1 VFDFN
6 WEKRMSGSYLSGIF
20 GKSPVRPLQ
29 EHMEK
34 VVSCVCELIPFTQAV
49 LERDQKSRVLHHQKI
64 VTMENEADAL
74 KKELRLHLPNSLFM
88 PIDRRDVLE
97 VLTMQDMVAGRARNV
112 AGLITGRDM
121 QIPDTMA
128 KGYDALV
135 RRCVDS
141 CTAAYTAIRE
151 LDELIETG
159 FGKAERDRV
168 GGLLYELDE
177 IEQHTDEQQIQL
189 RSELFKLEDE
199 LHPVNVMFLYKV
211 IESTGGV
218 ADRAQRVG
226 SRLQLMLAR

>member
-1 VFDFN
+1 
-6 WEKRMSGSYLSGIF
+6 MSGSYLSGIF

-34 VVSCVCELIPFTQAV
+34 VVSCVCELNPFTQAV
-49 LERDQKSRVLHHQKI
+49 LNGDQQARVLHHQRI
-64 VTMENEADAL
+64 VTLENEADAL

-97 VLTMQDMVAGRARNV
+97 VLTMQDMVAGRARTV
-112 AGLITGRDM
+112 AGLITGREM
-121 QIPDTMA
+121 HIPDTMA
-128 KGYDALV
+128 KGYEELV
-135 RRCVDS
+135 QRCVDS

-159 FGKAERDRV
+159 FGKAERERV

-177 IEQHTDEQQIQL
+177 IEQHTDEQQIGL
-189 RSELFKLEDE
+189 RNELFKLEDE
-199 LHPVNVMFLYKV
+199 LHPVHVMFLYKV
-211 IESTGGV
+211 IDSTGGI

>member
-1 VFDFN
+1 
-6 WEKRMSGSYLSGIF
+6 MSGSYLSGIF

-34 VVSCVCELIPFTQAV
+34 VVSCVYELKPFTQAV
-49 LERDQKSRVLHHQKI
+49 LSGDQQGRVLHQQKI
-64 VTMENEADAL
+64 VALENEADAL

-97 VLTMQDMVAGRARNV
+97 VLTMQDMVAGRARTV
-112 AGLITGRDM
+112 AGLITGRNM

-128 KGYDALV
+128 KGYEELVHRCLDA
-135 RRCVDS
+135 
-141 CTAAYTAIRE
+141 CTQAYTAIRE

-159 FGKAERDRV
+159 FGKAERERI

-177 IEQHTDEQQIQL
+177 IEQHTDEQQIVL
-189 RSELFKLEDE
+189 RNELFKLEDE

-211 IESTGGV
+211 IDSTGGI

>member
-1 VFDFN
+1 
-6 WEKRMSGSYLSGIF
+6 MSGSYLSGIF

-34 VVSCVCELIPFTQAV
+34 VVSCVSELIPFTQAV
-49 LERDQKSRVLHHQKI
+49 LNNDQPARVLHHQKI
-64 VTMENEADAL
+64 VAMENEADAL

-112 AGLITGRDM
+112 AGLIIGRDM

-128 KGYDALV
+128 KGYEELVHRCIDA
-135 RRCVDS
+135 
-141 CTAAYTAIRE
+141 CTQAYTAIRE

-159 FGKAERDRV
+159 FGKAERERV
-168 GGLLYELDE
+168 GGLLYELDV
-177 IEQHTDEQQIQL
+177 IEQHTDEQQIGL
-189 RSELFKLEDE
+189 RGELFKLEDE

-211 IESTGGV
+211 IDSTGGI